1 MSSCLGSC
9 GISALGSL
17 CESVCG
23 FCSVG
28 SIFNC
33 SRTQTIIVPNEALLA
48 LFNQNVPTANPLQR
62 SETGLKELIKNAKQN
77 PELQLTLRTIPSVE
91 KIKVPVGDQIND
103 ERGVQAIEL
112 IAHCAIA
119 TWMAKSDNF
128 ADSWGRFE
136 SSYQRARLELN
147 NRFTAKQPISASEKK
162 ELDKK
167 IEETSAYG
175 SLAADLFQ
183 KVWVCKGNWGHLKD
197 VVLGSEKDSIK
208 DRLIKFLSRN
218 LNSGDF
224 AHDENAECPCFA
236 GLLYTIQAIFIK
248 AVSQNYPRHYI
259 KEHSGDY
266 IVWARDEPKQFIEQE
281 EKTDSS
287 LHHTIKDKLS
297 SQAATPSSDP
307 KSSLQ
312 NGTEITG
319 LPSTNNPLIR
329 ERRFTFLPTNSSQH
343 STREQENKTAA
354 FEHKS
359 GQSSYSPKIRVD
371 SASENIQQGQAEES
385 LSCHRGR
392 SPTATGSAR
401 ARRERPPRHSKTSQS
416 SAFTPAHSLSP
427 VARKNTQDYLL
438 SSSESPSA
446 KERPNIGHESRETR
460 SSSTETDPLCPAFE
474 LPKRGR
480 GRGGAYLGVRHWA
493 APTASVRGYS
503 HSPHR
508 VRTETRFTR
517 NSISGEEER
526 LSNPLPRSSSDPK
539 DQSKQFSQNSR
550 KEQAPLAPMNLHRR
564 AADRRKSVREANET
578 LVNFAPSANEDSS
591 FSG

>member
-1 MSSCLGSC
+1 MSSCFGSC

-17 CESVCG
+17 CESICG

-33 SRTQTIIVPNEALLA
+33 SRTQTIIVPNEAILS
-48 LFNQNVPTANPLQR
+48 LFNQNVHAGNPLQR

-77 PELQLTLRTIPSVE
+77 PELQLTLKTIPTVE

-103 ERGVQAIEL
+103 ERGVLAIEL
-112 IAHCAIA
+112 IAHCAIT

-136 SSYQRARLELN
+136 SSYQRAGLDLN
-147 NRFTAKQPISASEKK
+147 NRFTAKQPISAGEKK

-167 IEETSAYG
+167 IEETSTYG

-183 KVWVCKGNWGHLKD
+183 KVWVCKGDWGHLKD
-197 VVLGSEKDSIK
+197 VVLGSEKDKIK
-208 DRLIKFLSRN
+208 NRLIQFLSRN

-224 AHDENAECPCFA
+224 SHNENAECPSFA

-266 IVWARDEPKQFIEQE
+266 VVWAKDEPKQFIEQE
-281 EKTDSS
+281 EKSDSS
-287 LHHTIKDKLS
+287 LHHAIKDKLS
-297 SQAATPSSDP
+297 PQATTPSSDP
-307 KSSLQ
+307 KSSLL
-312 NGTEITG
+312 NGTD
-319 LPSTNNPLIR
+319 NPLVR
-329 ERRFTFLPTNSSQH
+329 ERRFTFHSANASQP
-343 STREQENKTAA
+343 STKGQENKTAA
-354 FEHKS
+354 LEQRS
-359 GQSSYSPKIRVD
+359 GQLPYSPEIRVN
-371 SASENIQQGQAEES
+371 SASRNNQQAQAEKS
-385 LSCHRGR
+385 PNSRCGR
-392 SPTATGSAR
+392 PPTATGSAR
-401 ARRERPPRHSKTSQS
+401 VRSERPPRHSKTEKSGTG
-416 SAFTPAHSLSP
+416 TPPHSLSP
-427 VARKNTQDYLL
+427 VSRQKKSYNEDHSL
-438 SSSESPSA
+438 SSCESPTEKKRA
-446 KERPNIGHESRETR
+446 NIENEGQEAR
-460 SSSTETDPLCPAFE
+460 SSFTETDPLSSTSEAPTRGRG
-474 LPKRGR
+474 RGR

-508 VRTETRFTR
+508 IRAETRFTR

-539 DQSKQFSQNSR
+539 DQSKQFPQNSR
-550 KEQAPLAPMNLHRR
+550 KGQSPLPPMNLHRR
-564 AADRRKSVREANET
+564 VADRRKSVREDNET

-591 FSG
+591 D